1 MRRLI
6 FAFIMLCG
14 VGAFVLSCSDH
25 ADRPMTGVK
34 LYFAD
39 SELSRLLPYDDEIP
53 AGDTESMVQSAMDK
67 LTEGRDDNSKIR
79 RLLPSKR
86 INTYI
91 RTNTAYVDLAPQITE
106 QLPKSRD
113 IERLVIYQIVDTL
126 TGIKGISYV
135 KFTVGGVVR
144 KDFMGYFDM
153 RETYKYKYPE

>member
-1 MRRLI
+1 M
-6 FAFIMLCG
+6 A
-14 VGAFVLSCSDH
+14 CSDRD
-25 ADRPMTGVK
+25 DRPVTGVK

-53 AGDTESMVQSAMDK
+53 EGDVESRARAAMDK
-67 LTEGRDDNSKIR
+67 LTGGRDDNTKIR
-79 RLLPSKR
+79 RKKKKNR
-86 INTYI
+86 IAVYVKND
-91 RTNTAYVDLAPQITE
+91 TAYVDMDPKLTE

-135 KFTVGGVVR
+135 KFTVGGAVR

-153 RETYKYKYPE
+153 RDIYKYKYPE

>member
-1 MRRLI
+1 MRRFI

-14 VGAFVLSCSDH
+14 VAASVLACSGH
-25 ADRPMTGVK
+25 ADRPVTRVK

-53 AGDTESMVQSAMDK
+53 EGNPESMAQAAMDK
-67 LTEGRDDNSKIR
+67 LTYGRDDNNKIR
-79 RLLPSKR
+79 RLLPQKR
-86 INTYI
+86 INVHI
-91 RTNTAYVDLAPQITE
+91 ENGTAYVDLAPQIADK
-106 QLPKSRD
+106 LPKSRD

-153 RETYKYKYPE
+153 RETYKYRYPE

>member
-14 VGAFVLSCSDH
+14 VGAFVLACSDH

-53 AGDTESMVQSAMDK
+53 SGDTAAMAQAAADK
-67 LTEGRDDNSKIR
+67 LTGGRDDNTKIR
-79 RLLPSKR
+79 RLLPKNR
-86 INTYI
+86 IAVYVKND
-91 RTNTAYVDLAPQITE
+91 TAYVDMDPKLPE
-106 QLPKSRD
+106 QLPQSRD

-135 KFTVGGVVR
+135 KFTVGGTVR